1 MQGIL
6 RLGCAVPTVTVGDPL
21 QNFKDIENK
30 IKLAKEQGADIIL
43 FPELSLSGYSCGDLF
58 FHLPL
63 ISAVNKAISRVV
75 TTTLENEITAVIG
88 APLSINGKLYDCG
101 FIISC

>member
-30 IKLAKEQGADIIL
+30 IKLAKEQGTDIIL

-58 FHLPL
+58 FHLSL
-63 ISAVNKAISRVV
+63 ICPRAFPRIIFPPSKR
-75 TTTLENEITAVIG
+75 LF
-88 APLSINGKLYDCG
+88 PKL
-101 FIISC
+101 